1 MGNDYKKIVLLKG
14 FQHINDKCF
23 NMIKSLLA
31 HDLKLTRKMQDE
43 YDRVKIA
50 DLMELKFRGPDCV
63 DKLIELVKEIDE
75 IKDLAKVLRKE
86 KLKGNWKNPN
96 FSLSLT
102 DLNFDL
108 ELVKV

>member
-1 MGNDYKKIVLLKG
+1 MGNDYKKIILLKG

-31 HDLKLTRKMQDE
+31 EDLKLNSKMQDE

-50 DLMELKFRGPDCV
+50 NLMEMKFPGPACV
-63 DKLIELVKEIDE
+63 NKLIELVKEIDE
-75 IKDLAKVLRKE
+75 IKDLAKTLRNE
-86 KLKGNWKNPN
+86 KFKGNWKNPY

-102 DLNFDL
+102 DLSFDL

>member
-1 MGNDYKKIVLLKG
+1 MGNDYKKIILLKG

-23 NMIKSLLA
+23 NMIKSLLKE
-31 HDLKLTRKMQDE
+31 DLQLTNKMQDE

-50 DLMELKFRGPDCV
+50 DLMEMRFRGPACV
-63 DKLIELVKEIDE
+63 DKLIELVRDIDE
-75 IKDLAKVLRKE
+75 IKDLANSLRKE
-86 KLKGNWKNPN
+86 KLKGNWKNPYL
-96 FSLSLT
+96 SLSLT